1 MGTSGISVSQRPAAS
16 ENLVWDGGAPE
27 VWLENKKAWPGI
39 RPKKI
44 IARGINIDS
53 TVMFE

>member
-44 IARGINIDS
+44 IARGIDS